1 MTVGYAAQCAVRG
14 ITLESLAIETDGE
27 IDLRGFLGMD
37 PAVPK
42 GFENLSYTVRI
53 RGNGTKEQFAEVH
66 EAVMATSPNFYNLS
80 RPVVLKPALVVE

>member
-1 MTVGYAAQCAVRG
+1 MRSARNHPRKPG
-14 ITLESLAIETDGE
+14 IETDGE
-27 IDLRGFLGMD
+27 FDLRGFLGMD

-80 RPVVLKPALVVE
+80 RPVVLKPALLVE